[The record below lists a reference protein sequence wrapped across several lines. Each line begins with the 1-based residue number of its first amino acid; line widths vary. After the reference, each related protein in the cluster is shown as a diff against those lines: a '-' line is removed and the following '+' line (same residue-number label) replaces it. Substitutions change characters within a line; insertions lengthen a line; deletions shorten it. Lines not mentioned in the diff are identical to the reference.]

1 MEAACRG
8 ARSEGGLTVG
18 ILPGHDRRSS
28 NDYLDV
34 SLPTGLGEMRN
45 FVLVTAADAVIALT
59 GEFGTLSELG
69 FALRIG
75 RPVVGL
81 NTWELARAGGEKVD
95 AFEVASTPE
104 EAVAKALAQARV

>member
-8 ARSEGGLTVG
+8 ARSAGGRTVG
-18 ILPGHDRRSS
+18 ILPGSDRRAM
-28 NDYLDV
+28 NDHLDV
-34 SLPTGLGEMRN
+34 ALPTGLGEMRN

-81 NTWELARAGGEKVD
+81 NTWELARAGAPVD
-95 AFEVASTPE
+95 AFRTATTPA
-104 EAVAKALAQARV
+104 EAVTLAIDLISSV